1 MKTREEKLAR
11 LFALGLLYTNEAAAV
26 TTSDASVDTGGGGS
40 TASASNEDSSSG
52 GESEIDWGGMFDDS
66 ESSEQSSDNVALKE
80 PVVTPAAP
88 TVAAT
93 PSADPA
99 TAPTVTAAP
108 ATETQQVQPGT
119 PPATPVTEVPQT
131 QGQPQTPEQRQA
143 AFEESRRAWGQ
154 QLTESYQ
161 LSQEQAELV
170 MSDPGRV
177 IPAMAADIHMRVTDN
192 LMQLV
197 RQAMPD
203 LVAQQIRQNASMEE
217 NTNLFFKEWP
227 ELKGKEATIM
237 QIGATWRQ
245 QNPTASREDFIKH
258 VGALAWNAAG
268 LSLQDLLARKS
279 GGAGAPQPTASPT
292 GGYMPAP
299 QSAGGGVPLV
309 SGESDNLFAELA
321 QNWLND

>member
-11 LFALGLLYTNEAAAV
+11 LFALGLMHANEAAAV
-26 TTSDASVDTGGGGS
+26 TTSEAPADTGGGGS
-40 TASASNEDSSSG
+40 SAPASNEGSSSG
-52 GESEIDWGGMFDDS
+52 DESNIDWGGLFDDS
-66 ESSEQSSDNVALKE
+66 DSSEQSSDNVAKQE
-80 PVVTPAAP
+80 PTATQAAP

-93 PSADPA
+93 PPAAPA

-108 ATETQQVQPGT
+108 TTETQPVQAPTAPAAPAAAEVQP
-119 PPATPVTEVPQT
+119 

-143 AFEESRRAWGQ
+143 AFEEFRRAWGQ

-203 LVAQQIRQNASMEE
+203 LVAQQIRQNSSMEE
-217 NTNLFFKEWP
+217 NTNLFFTEWP
-227 ELKGKEATIM
+227 ELKGKEATVM
-237 QIGATWRQ
+237 QIGSVWRQ

-268 LSLQDLLARKS
+268 LSLQDLIGRQS
-279 GGAGAPQPTASPT
+279 GGVKAPQPAAGPT
-292 GGYMPAP
+292 GGYSPAP
-299 QSAGGGVPLV
+299 QSAGGGAPIAG
-309 SGESDNLFAELA
+309 SESDNVFAEMA
-321 QNWLND
+321 AAWMND